1 MEQPSLVM
9 CPCPDLPPW
18 QHVYLEWIACG
29 CPDLPAPEVAF
40 MRLFAACE
48 ADGWRGRE
56 KGAHEAGLAN
66 AAETLVKFLRA
77 IGARIAL
84 VDGVPVAGPRE
95 LIEPYLPEMRALR
108 EQTIAVLRAESP

>member
-1 MEQPSLVM
+1 MEPSLVM

-29 CPDLPAPEVAF
+29 CPDLPPAEVAF

-56 KGAHEAGLAN
+56 KGAHDKDLLR
-66 AAETLVKFLRA
+66 AARALVDFLRT
-77 IGARIAL
+77 IGARVAL
-84 VDGVPVAGPRE
+84 VDGQPIAGPRE

-108 EQTIAVLRAESP
+108 EQTIAVLRG